1 MAISGLKR
9 CCMNAALSVILSPL
23 VNLLAVISK
32 TEPKIL
38 SLLQAFPMAIHGEH
52 EEVMRFIEDHRLMG
66 KGLGYIDIH
75 LIASALL
82 TEVLLWTVD
91 KRLNEISLKLGINLL
106 ISSRIRTITGNRRR
120 QSFSFYCLLEW
131 LNSPVIYQH
140 RLDIVDKIKALMPEY
155 YSPKSCL
162 YHFTSP
168 EDLILSKLF
177 WAKESLSG
185 MQIRDVRNLLKTI
198 HNLDIN
204 YTEKWVRELGL
215 EEVYNEVKK

>member
-91 KRLNEISLKLGINLL
+91 KKLNEISLKLGIN
-106 ISSRIRTITGNRRR
+106 
-120 QSFSFYCLLEW
+120 Y
-131 LNSPVIYQH
+131 
-140 RLDIVDKIKALMPEY
+140 
-155 YSPKSCL
+155 
-162 YHFTSP
+162 
-168 EDLILSKLF
+168 
-177 WAKESLSG
+177 
-185 MQIRDVRNLLKTI
+185 
-198 HNLDIN
+198 
-204 YTEKWVRELGL
+204 
-215 EEVYNEVKK
+215 